1 MQTNR
6 TVALVLFLLLATGL
20 VVSWRL
26 LAGGE
31 IAAPPGAG
39 GPPQAEQREGP
50 GAGETGSVVT
60 AADGTA
66 DDAAMRE
73 AVVVAGPDTSG
84 LPAIVGQVVGGNGAP
99 IAGAE
104 VICMPNLPFGGDF
117 DFGDFDPTDA
127 DLFDPRA
134 MAERFRGVSGQR
146 LSVRTDD
153 EGRFRLRPEGTSA
166 KVGLRV
172 LARGYRVLERRVDRP
187 DATDTDAGLLTL
199 TAGAVIAGRVLD
211 VAGKPVAGASVGLA
225 REAERNLPVGFELRF
240 PGMELLEN
248 LQPGQTS
255 VTDAEGRFE
264 LAHAEA
270 GEITLRARHEEHP
283 TTTRTGLAVAV
294 GQSLL
299 DVLLT
304 MARGAEIRGTVL
316 GLPAGASDLRVM
328 AAAKPKASGE
338 AAGPL
343 GMFAEAQDM
352 LGDMGMAFGERQS
365 EIAADGSFVVRG
377 LSSDTQYR
385 LWVGR
390 ETRGIAGSGI
400 CSERLEAAAG
410 TVGVQ
415 LRYEPGITVQFVVV
429 DAKTGKPV
437 EQMWVRDQL
446 RGGGGFGDLMAM
458 APSPVRSRSYP
469 DGKVEVAGLRP
480 KKGQK
485 LRLTIDAVGYG
496 QLQRAD
502 LELPAQGSLDLG
514 TLQLDPQPVLRVTV
528 VAADTGR
535 AVAGA
540 RVRLSPKRDGG
551 ENPFARFT
559 RMGGG
564 TNPSSAQTN
573 ADGRCTIN
581 ALADEAGTLEV
592 ESRQH
597 APFVMDVPAK
607 AGNTEHVVRLVAGGI
622 AEVTVL
628 GDDGEPVADARIEH
642 RTPTGATDRRQ
653 ANAAGMARFER
664 LAPGKHEFRLAG
676 RDGGLPFGMPRP
688 RGGRGQADEVAWQ
701 AIDVADLATVELTL
715 DKRPMA
721 LLRGSV
727 RENGVPLA
735 GAQVAFRE
743 GAGGDAGN
751 AAIEGMLGNVM
762 DRIPGGAS
770 SRRNKTGDDGAY
782 ELGDL
787 PPGTHRLQVTHPSR
801 AMPVDATVTLR
812 VGQNRFDVDLETTA
826 LRGFVRDANGNA
838 IAGASVSVR
847 PAAASGGELDGVPDM
862 VSGMLPGFG
871 LGTTGQVTDQNG
883 AFELRGV
890 APDVNLQI
898 RATAAGHAPAV
909 TTVTA
914 ARGQVKTG
922 IELRLG
928 SAGRIK
934 VTVAGNSP
942 FAAVTARFVGESA
955 TPVAPVTQV
964 LRQGKGTLSDLRPG
978 NWEVEY
984 RGMNNLN
991 APAKRLVE
999 VVAGQ
1004 TLEIEF

>member
-343 GMFAEAQDM
+343 GMSPRRRTCSATWAWRS
-352 LGDMGMAFGERQS
+352 ANASRRS
-365 EIAADGSFVVRG
+365 PRTAA
-377 LSSDTQYR
+377 SSC
-385 LWVGR
+385 
-390 ETRGIAGSGI
+390 AGSAPTRSIDCG
-400 CSERLEAAAG
+400 SGAKRAASRA
-410 TVGVQ
+410 
-415 LRYEPGITVQFVVV
+415 R
-429 DAKTGKPV
+429 ASAANAS
-437 EQMWVRDQL
+437 R
-446 RGGGGFGDLMAM
+446 RRRA
-458 APSPVRSRSYP
+458 RS
-469 DGKVEVAGLRP
+469 AC
-480 KKGQK
+480 
-485 LRLTIDAVGYG
+485 
-496 QLQRAD
+496 
-502 LELPAQGSLDLG
+502 
-514 TLQLDPQPVLRVTV
+514 
-528 VAADTGR
+528 
-535 AVAGA
+535 
-540 RVRLSPKRDGG
+540 
-551 ENPFARFT
+551 
-559 RMGGG
+559 
-564 TNPSSAQTN
+564 SSATSR
-573 ADGRCTIN
+573 ASRC
-581 ALADEAGTLEV
+581 
-592 ESRQH
+592 SSSSS
-597 APFVMDVPAK
+597 
-607 AGNTEHVVRLVAGGI
+607 
-622 AEVTVL
+622 
-628 GDDGEPVADARIEH
+628 
-642 RTPTGATDRRQ
+642 
-653 ANAAGMARFER
+653 
-664 LAPGKHEFRLAG
+664 
-676 RDGGLPFGMPRP
+676 MPRP
-688 RGGRGQADEVAWQ
+688 ASRSNRCGS
-701 AIDVADLATVELTL
+701 AT
-715 DKRPMA
+715 
-721 LLRGSV
+721 SC
-727 RENGVPLA
+727 
-735 GAQVAFRE
+735 
-743 GAGGDAGN
+743 
-751 AAIEGMLGNVM
+751 AA
-762 DRIPGGAS
+762 
-770 SRRNKTGDDGAY
+770 
-782 ELGDL
+782 
-787 PPGTHRLQVTHPSR
+787 
-801 AMPVDATVTLR
+801 
-812 VGQNRFDVDLETTA
+812 
-826 LRGFVRDANGNA
+826 
-838 IAGASVSVR
+838 
-847 PAAASGGELDGVPDM
+847 AAAS
-862 VSGMLPGFG
+862 
-871 LGTTGQVTDQNG
+871 
-883 AFELRGV
+883 
-890 APDVNLQI
+890 
-898 RATAAGHAPAV
+898 AT
-909 TTVTA
+909 
-914 ARGQVKTG
+914 
-922 IELRLG
+922 
-928 SAGRIK
+928 
-934 VTVAGNSP
+934 
-942 FAAVTARFVGESA
+942 
-955 TPVAPVTQV
+955 
-964 LRQGKGTLSDLRPG
+964 
-978 NWEVEY
+978 
-984 RGMNNLN
+984 
-991 APAKRLVE
+991 
-999 VVAGQ
+999 
-1004 TLEIEF
+1004 